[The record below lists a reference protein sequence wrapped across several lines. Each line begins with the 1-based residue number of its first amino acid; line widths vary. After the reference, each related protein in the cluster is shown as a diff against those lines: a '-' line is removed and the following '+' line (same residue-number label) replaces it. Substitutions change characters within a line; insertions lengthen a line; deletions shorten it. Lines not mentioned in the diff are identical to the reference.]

1 MKPGIIQRIGETHAK
16 LFTWVSNKAK
26 TSKMWAIILTILVV
40 YELVEAFGI
49 SVVGSTIGLPRNQ
62 LIALG
67 L

>member
-40 YELVEAFGI
+40 YELVEHLVFPWLVPLLAYHAI
-49 SVVGSTIGLPRNQ
+49 N
-62 LIALG
+62 
-67 L
+67 